1 MTANHIIF
9 YLFISFIFSCGL
21 MTGFFYGQMKL
32 LKDQRKEIEEM
43 KNARFVISI
52 PMEKGEAAR
61 NAEIVSNLFKI
72 IELEE
77 KKENRNDP
85 NNN

>member
-1 MTANHIIF
+1 MTANDII
-9 YLFISFIFSCGL
+9 LFLLISFIFSCGL
-21 MTGFFYGQMKL
+21 MTGFFYGQMRL

-43 KNARFVISI
+43 KNSRFVISI

-77 KKENRNDP
+77 QKENQNDT
-85 NNN
+85 NR

>member
-21 MTGFFYGQMKL
+21 MIGFFYGQMKL
-32 LKDQRKEIEEM
+32 LKDQRKE
-43 KNARFVISI
+43 FVISI
-52 PMEKGEAAR
+52 PMEKGEAVR
-61 NAEIVSNLFKI
+61 NAQIASDLINLIDK
-72 IELEE
+72 EVQ
-77 KKENRNDP
+77 KENQNDT